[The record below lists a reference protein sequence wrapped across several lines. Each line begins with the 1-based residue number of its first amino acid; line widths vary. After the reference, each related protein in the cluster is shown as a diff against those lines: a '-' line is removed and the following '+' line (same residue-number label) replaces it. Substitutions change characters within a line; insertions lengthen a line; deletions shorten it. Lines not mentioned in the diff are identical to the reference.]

1 MKLSLQLF
9 FRLPRLAPLF
19 LVAISFAASAELPP
33 AVYDEMKREAR
44 EVFLVRIEEA
54 AKNKIVVR
62 GKQQQFT
69 YEAKVLRVFR
79 TRSRIRP
86 GGAIVIQSQHHIF
99 GPGEVGPSNP
109 RKLKEKDIVLTY
121 LVNGG
126 KVDEFRT
133 AAGGYSFEEPTPLRV
148 AGLIKVPANPV
159 RVEPVSAPPIPVEP
173 VPVPPIQTEPVE
185 PAPPPRPIRPIGGPF
200 GGPPIDGGGINM
212 GMIEEMPG
220 RFEIIPVQLTRAGK
234 PVPVVLKLD
243 TQTGE
248 VWQLKLTSSSF
259 LLNGRKQMR
268 TRLSFEPVME
278 AHNARHDHEGRTMPG
293 RPNNDIDEPDVDEGN
308 AVPVPER
315 PKLRPRPI
323 PVRPLRAVPKRRNL
337 IEPAPRRDR

>member
-1 MKLSLQLF
+1 MKLLHTMRRFFCLSLIGLH
-9 FRLPRLAPLF
+9 
-19 LVAISFAASAELPP
+19 FAVQAELPP
-33 AVYDEMKREAR
+33 DVYDEMKRNAP

-62 GKQQQFT
+62 GKRQLFA
-69 YEAKVLRVFR
+69 YEAKVLHVFR
-79 TRSRIRP
+79 TKSRIRP
-86 GGAIVIQSQHHIF
+86 GGSIVIQSQHHIF

-121 LVNGG
+121 LVKGG

-133 AAGGYSFEEPTPLRV
+133 AAGGYSFEEPTPQRV
-148 AGLIKVPANPV
+148 TGLIKVPANPV
-159 RVEPVSAPPIPVEP
+159 RVEPVPAPPIPVEP

-200 GGPPIDGGGINM
+200 GGLPIDGGGIDM

-220 RFEIIPVQLTRAGK
+220 RYEIIPVQLTQAGK

-248 VWQLKLTSSSF
+248 VWRLKLTSSSF
-259 LLNGRKQMR
+259 LLNGRKQVR
-268 TRLSFEPVME
+268 TRLSFEPVMG
-278 AHNARHDHEGRTMPG
+278 AHNARHDHEDRTMPG

-308 AVPVPER
+308 AVSVPER

-323 PVRPLRAVPKRRNL
+323 PIRPLRAVPEQRNL
-337 IEPAPRRDR
+337 IEPVPRRDR